1 MTKFIKGKLINLRV
15 PVQGDAE
22 SITKYARN
30 PAVSRT
36 THMPYPYRLEHA
48 RQFIRRY
55 HRARRKGRMYMFGI
69 EQKETG
75 KIIGGI
81 SLGNVNKDQ
90 HRAELGFWLGKPFW
104 GQGII
109 SEAVALMVE
118 FGFKELRLRR
128 ILAMVFHHNPAS
140 MKVLEKNGFVREGV
154 LRQWMHSRGRW
165 IDLHMFGIL
174 REDYKAQR
182 QNRRSLGLKA
192 KARPRRK

>member
-1 MTKFIKGKLINLRV
+1 MTKIIKGTKINLRA
-15 PVQGDAE
+15 PVQADAE

-30 PAVSRT
+30 PAVSRM

-48 RQFIRRY
+48 QEFIRRY
-55 HRARRKGRMYMFGI
+55 HRVRRKGKMYMFGI

-81 SLGNVNKDQ
+81 SLGNVNKEQ

-104 GQGII
+104 GQGIT
-109 SEAVALMVE
+109 SEAVALMLD
-118 FGFKELRLRR
+118 FGFKKLRLRR

-140 MKVLEKNGFVREGV
+140 MKVLKKNGFVREGV
-154 LRQWMHSRGRW
+154 LRQWMHQRGTL

-174 REDYKAQR
+174 KEEYKARQR
-182 QNRRSLGLKA
+182 KR
-192 KARPRRK
+192 

>member
-1 MTKFIKGKLINLRV
+1 MTTLIKGKKINLRV
-15 PVQGDAE
+15 VVQADAE

-30 PAVSRT
+30 PAVSRM
-36 THMPYPYRLEHA
+36 THMPYPYKLEHA
-48 RQFIRRY
+48 REFIRRY
-55 HRARRKGRMYMFGI
+55 QRVRRKGKMYMFGI

-81 SLGNVNKDQ
+81 SLGNVNAKQ

-104 GQGII
+104 GQGIV
-109 SEAVALMVE
+109 SEAVAIMVE
-118 FGFKELRLRR
+118 FGFKRLRLRR

-154 LRQWMHSRGRW
+154 LRQWMHQRGTL

-174 REDYKAQR
+174 KEDYRTAQ
-182 QNRRSLGLKA
+182 K
-192 KARPRRK
+192 RKRK